1 MFENPLT
8 FLETLHKGV
17 WVGGLREGHKT
28 RTAGTGHTAPAP
40 AWALVVHSPRGQAQV
55 TVN

>member
-40 AWALVVHSPRGQAQV
+40 AWELVVHSSRGQAQV